1 MDSREGKL
9 DFAPGFLT
17 ARDEAGQTLQF
28 SRAERAI
35 LGTLAAR
42 PGVIFSRQRL
52 LDAIAGEGSDSTD
65 RSIDFLINRLRR
77 KLGDA
82 ARAPRYIAT
91 QYGEGYW
98 WVPQDARPGTQTAN
112 AFVVV
117 GPIRVIP
124 PAREADGRVLLFA
137 EQLRQALERQMAEGR
152 SVVLDPDCPNAAAF
166 TSARPIYAVELD
178 ALAPDGHLGCAVSAR
193 DFASGKVL
201 HVSRWELDPLPEDSS
216 IEALATAIVASLW
229 RATTHGG
236 DAPAVPSSEPLPVRM
251 QQAGVLLAGSHSGV
265 EVEQRLRAA
274 LAANPDD
281 PQTRLML
288 ATAIHSR
295 LVMGGAAQFLA
306 DPDGP
311 AAACNEL
318 EELILRATPQGQ
330 DDPLHTLSM
339 AKLLYFLDRGH
350 DRVAVSMAEAELE
363 RSTAVVA
370 ALAVV
375 GQIRQ
380 FEGDLEG
387 GAALLDRGLSMAA
400 GHPVFAVY
408 LHAIRL
414 NGALASGKPERIEAV
429 YADLLGIDP
438 NAAPHFEL
446 HLAGFHLDAMP
457 PGLRQRIEGHDAT
470 TAAALVRYGHL
481 LQGRL
486 FKRESHRAN
495 YMRGVLLG
503 FCAAMG
509 TDFVPAHIKRDLPSL
524 FARDG
529 SLRA

>member
-1 MDSREGKL
+1 MDSRESKL
-9 DFAPGFLT
+9 DFAPGFVSASDGT
-17 ARDEAGQTLQF
+17 GRTLRF

-35 LGTLAAR
+35 LVTLAAR
-42 PGVIFSRQRL
+42 PGMIFSRQRL

-98 WVPQDARPGTQTAN
+98 WVPQDRLPDSPTAG

-117 GPIRVIP
+117 GPIRAIA
-124 PAREADGRVLLFA
+124 PARQADGRILLFA
-137 EQLRQALERQMAEGR
+137 ESLRQALGRRMAEGR
-152 SVVLDPDCPNAAAF
+152 LVVLDPDCPHAAVF
-166 TSARPIYAVELD
+166 TGPKPSYAVELD
-178 ALAPDGHLGCAVSAR
+178 VLDPDGHLGCALSTR

-201 HVSRWELDPLPEDSS
+201 HVSRWELDPLPHSEAID
-216 IEALATAIVASLW
+216 ALAADIVAALW
-229 RATTHGG
+229 RATTHGDDG
-236 DAPAVPSSEPLPVRM
+236 PPVPQSEPLPIRM
-251 QQAGVLLAGSHSGV
+251 QQAGVQLAGSHNGV
-265 EVEQRLRAA
+265 EVEQRLRAMLA
-274 LAANPDD
+274 LNPDD
-281 PQTRLML
+281 PQIRLML

-295 LVMGGAAQFLA
+295 FIMGGAAQFLT

-311 AAACNEL
+311 PAACDEL
-318 EELILRATPQGQ
+318 EQLIMRATPQGL

-350 DRVAVSMAEAELE
+350 DRVAVSMAEAELV

-380 FEGDLEG
+380 YEGDIEG
-387 GAALLDRGLSMAA
+387 GAELLDR
-400 GHPVFAVY
+400 AVTMTAKSSVLATY

-414 NGALASGKPERIEAV
+414 NGALATGERKRIEAV
-429 YADLLGIDP
+429 YAELLDTDA

-446 HLAGFHLDAMP
+446 HLAGYRLEAMP
-457 PGLRQRIEGHDAT
+457 AALRARVEGHDRAA
-470 TAAALVRYGHL
+470 AAALVRYGHFV
-481 LQGRL
+481 QGRL

-495 YMRGVLLG
+495 YMRGVLLA
-503 FCAAMG
+503 FCRTLG
-509 TDFVPAHIKRDLPSL
+509 TDFVPAHIKRDVPSL
-524 FARDG
+524 FVPDG
-529 SLRA
+529 SLRH